1 MSCVLENTPEHSL
14 LLRRRLG
21 LDLTD
26 VTEGLQHRGLVINA
40 VSAFALHGYTVCA
53 HIKHKSLPLA
63 IQLFNNTSFAQE
75 NNKGNRL

>member
-14 LLRRRLG
+14 LLRRRLR
-21 LDLTD
+21 LDLID